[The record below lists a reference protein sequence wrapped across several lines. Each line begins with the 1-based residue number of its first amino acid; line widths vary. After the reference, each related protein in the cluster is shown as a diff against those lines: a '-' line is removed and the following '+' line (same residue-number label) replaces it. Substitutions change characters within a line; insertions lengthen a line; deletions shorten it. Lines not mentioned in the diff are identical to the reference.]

1 MCNVFSLIMEMKCRF
16 FMKKKRWS
24 VILVF
29 LFLFIFPTC
38 VLSSDVD
45 PNKEYR
51 VALVIGNS
59 AYENARL
66 KNPVN
71 DANDIASALT
81 DLGFDVVL
89 GTNLNRDQIKQKV
102 EEFRPMIKKADI
114 GFFYF
119 AGHGLQYNG
128 ENFLVPLAFDI
139 GHENDIPHESLS
151 TAQIL
156 SQMDKAGNA
165 VNIVILDACR
175 NNPYKDSYQSDSRG
189 LKKSEKRGLKRS
201 DKGSQGLS
209 RIDGPSGSFIAY
221 ATAPG
226 SVAADGT
233 GKNGLYTQHLLEYMQ
248 QPGIPVEGVFKKVRV
263 GVMNDT
269 KGKQVPWENS
279 SLLGDFYFTASDDP
293 VNKSLD
299 FDFVK
304 TPEEKPKESKQE
316 EADKFELQFWNSVEK
331 ARSLPMYKAY
341 LKKYPQGHFV
351 EIAQI
356 QLEEL
361 HLKQQQDNR
370 KINTAQVTSVS
381 VSNISKNNTT
391 QSSLPAKSTLAV
403 GKTFK
408 VASIQKTTPKVAPKL
423 KTKSKVNKSEQSI
436 FDPFKQSDFVNISSG
451 CFTMGSAF
459 GEEGRQNDELDHN
472 VCLTKDF
479 LMGKYE
485 VTQAQWKAVMGKNP
499 AYFVG
504 CGANCPVERVSWN
517 DVQTF
522 IFRLNLMTNHN
533 YRLPTEAEWEYAARS
548 NTSTAT
554 YAGDVELEG
563 SNNAPGLNKIA
574 WYSGNTKVKYK
585 GGKYC
590 EDWDDKQFPSV
601 RCGTQKVGRKQP
613 NSWGLYDMIG
623 NVWELTNDWYGSFSS
638 QAKQDPKG
646 SASGEFKVA
655 KGGNWSD
662 SLQQNRAA
670 ARYGFAVKEKVNNLG
685 FRLVRQ

>member
-1 MCNVFSLIMEMKCRF
+1 
-16 FMKKKRWS
+16 MKKSQR
-24 VILVF
+24 IIIPLIFLLFVF
-29 LFLFIFPTC
+29 PALAF
-38 VLSSDVD
+38 SGAVD

-59 AYENARL
+59 AYENAKL

-71 DANDIASALT
+71 DANDIATALT
-81 DLGFDVVL
+81 DLGFEVVL

-102 EEFRPMIKKADI
+102 AEFSPMLKKADI

-139 GHENDIPHESLS
+139 GQEKDIPYESLS

-156 SQMDKAGNA
+156 NKMDKAGNG
-165 VNIVILDACR
+165 VNIVVLDACR
-175 NNPYKDSYQSDSRG
+175 NNPYKENFQSASRG
-189 LKKSEKRGLKRS
+189 LKQSQNRGIKRSEKAG
-201 DKGSQGLS
+201 QGLS
-209 RIDGPSGSFIAY
+209 RINGPSGSFIAY

-226 SVAADGT
+226 NVAADGT
-233 GKNGLYTQHLLEYMQ
+233 GKNGLYTQHLLDYMQ
-248 QPGIPVEGVFKKVRV
+248 QPGIPVESVFKKVRI
-263 GVMNDT
+263 GVINDT

-279 SLLGDFYFTASDDP
+279 SLLGDFYFIESDDP

-304 TPEEKPKESKQE
+304 SAPPAQKNNPPSET
-316 EADKFELQFWNSVEK
+316 DKFELQFWNSVEK
-331 ARSLPMYKAY
+331 ARSLPLYKAY

-356 QLEEL
+356 QLEQL
-361 HLKQQQDNR
+361 NQQQQEKR
-370 KINTAQVTSVS
+370 KVTAKINNPILAVNPSLMVASTSPQPQQTD
-381 VSNISKNNTT
+381 NK
-391 QSSLPAKSTLAV
+391 TLAMAT
-403 GKTFK
+403 TFAVSSVQK
-408 VASIQKTTPKVAPKL
+408 IQPKL
-423 KTKSKVNKSEQSI
+423 KTKSTEKKIYV
-436 FDPFKQSDFVNISSG
+436 PFESSDFVKITPG

-459 GEEGRQNDELDHN
+459 GEEARQNDELDHP
-472 VCLTKDF
+472 VCLTNDF
-479 LMGKYE
+479 MMGKYE
-485 VTQAQWKAVMGKNP
+485 VTQAQWEAVMGKNP
-499 AYFVG
+499 AYFKG
-504 CGANCPVERVSWN
+504 CGTNCPVERVSWS

-522 IFRLNLMTNHN
+522 IFRLNLMTNDN

-554 YAGDVELEG
+554 YAGDIELEG

-590 EDWDDKQFPSV
+590 EDWDEKQFSSI
-601 RCGTQKVGRKQP
+601 RCGTQPVGRKQP

-623 NVWELTNDWYGSFSS
+623 NVWELTDDWYGSFSS
-638 QAKQDPKG
+638 KTSNDPRG
-646 SASGEFKVA
+646 AATGDLKVA

-670 ARYGFAVKEKVNNLG
+670 SRYGFAVKEKANNLG
-685 FRLVRQ
+685 FRLVKN

>member
-1 MCNVFSLIMEMKCRF
+1 MKRKQRIILSAFLI
-16 FMKKKRWS
+16 
-24 VILVF
+24 
-29 LFLFIFPTC
+29 LFIFPSL
-38 VLSSDVD
+38 VFSGAVD

-59 AYENARL
+59 AYENAQL

-71 DANDIASALT
+71 DANDIAAALT
-81 DLGFDVVL
+81 DLGFEVVL

-102 EEFRPMIKKADI
+102 EEFSPMIKKADI

-139 GHENDIPHESLS
+139 GNEKDIPYESLS

-156 SQMDKAGNA
+156 NRMDKAGNA
-165 VNIVILDACR
+165 VNIVVLDACR
-175 NNPYKDSYQSDSRG
+175 NNPYKGRFQSESRG
-189 LKKSEKRGLKRS
+189 LKKSKNRGKKRS
-201 DKGSQGLS
+201 DKGGQGLS
-209 RIDGPSGSFIAY
+209 RIDGPSGSFVAY

-226 SVAADGT
+226 NVAADGT
-233 GKNGLYTQHLLEYMQ
+233 GKNGLYTQHLLDYMQ
-248 QPGIPVEGVFKKVRV
+248 QPGIPVESVFKKVRI
-263 GVMNDT
+263 GVMKDT

-293 VNKSLD
+293 VNKSLG
-299 FDFVK
+299 FDFVNPVK
-304 TPEEKPKESKQE
+304 AEQKNSQKDET
-316 EADKFELQFWNSVEK
+316 DKFELQFWNSVEK
-331 ARSLPMYKAY
+331 ARSLPMYQAY
-341 LKKYPQGHFV
+341 LQKYPQGHFV
-351 EIAQI
+351 EIAKI
-356 QLEEL
+356 QLDQFNQED
-361 HLKQQQDNR
+361 KR
-370 KINTAQVTSVS
+370 KVIVEQNNPIIS
-381 VSNISKNNTT
+381 VSNSSVLKTQASQPKKTLKN
-391 QSSLPAKSTLAV
+391 TLAM
-403 GKTFK
+403 TESFK
-408 VASIQKTTPKVAPKL
+408 LASIQQAKPQIKPQKL
-423 KTKSKVNKSEQSI
+423 ENRIS
-436 FDPFKQSDFVNISSG
+436 DPFKASDFVKISPG
-451 CFTMGSAF
+451 CFVMGSAF
-459 GEEGRQNDELDHN
+459 GEEARQNDELDHN
-472 VCLTKDF
+472 VCLTNGF
-479 LMGKYE
+479 MMGKYE

-504 CGANCPVERVSWN
+504 CGEKCPVERVSWS

-533 YRLPTEAEWEYAARS
+533 YRLPSEAEWEYAARS

-554 YAGDVELEG
+554 YIGDIELEG

-590 EDWDDKQFPSV
+590 EDWEDKQFSSL
-601 RCGTQKVGRKQP
+601 RCGTQQVGRKQP

-623 NVWELTNDWYGSFSS
+623 NVWELTDDWYGSFSS
-638 QAKQDPKG
+638 KAKQDPKG
-646 SASGEFKVA
+646 PASGELKVA

-685 FRLVRQ
+685 FRLVKKLR